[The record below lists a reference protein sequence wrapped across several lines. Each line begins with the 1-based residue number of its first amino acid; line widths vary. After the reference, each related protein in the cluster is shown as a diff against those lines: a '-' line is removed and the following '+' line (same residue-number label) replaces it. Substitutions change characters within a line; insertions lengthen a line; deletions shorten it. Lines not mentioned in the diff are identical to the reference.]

1 MCKELLLIRL
11 EWSAVCLPAP
21 GTSPRS
27 WWWGRWRTRSCP
39 SARRCSEAVCP
50 SCRFYRRVEGC
61 RLSSRSPEHDDTKRT
76 TRARLD
82 DLTGVWLIQ
91 TQIVRHKLQST
102 RTLKQIKTREKLY
115 FTCYLMDGC
124 KFQTVLLVLKRSHD
138 ANYQAHAF
146 IQVLV
151 EKVHIL

>member
-1 MCKELLLIRL
+1 M
-11 EWSAVCLPAP
+11 
-21 GTSPRS
+21 
-27 WWWGRWRTRSCP
+27 
-39 SARRCSEAVCP
+39 
-50 SCRFYRRVEGC
+50 GC

-102 RTLKQIKTREKLY
+102 RTLKTLKLIKMREKLY

-124 KFQTVLLVLKRSHD
+124 KFQTVLLGLKRSHD
-138 ANYQAHAF
+138 ANYQAHPF